1 MPDRPIDLDLRKL
14 RYFVAV
20 AERRHFGQAALA
32 LHVTQPAL
40 SRQVRQL
47 EHDLRVELFTRSTR
61 EVALTPAGEQFLR
74 DAKALLAAAEAA
86 QDRARRISAGDDA
99 LIVGFMLGTDV
110 TLALN
115 AFSVRYPD
123 VSVELVRLRWWTQ
136 ARDILDGS
144 VDVALVRPPLE
155 AEGLSLLPL
164 YPEHL
169 TAVLPIDHA
178 RAHDTEVTLAA
189 LADDPVLEYAD
200 ATETWSAVW
209 NADPRPDGTRPG
221 HGPAF
226 HDMEE
231 LLGYVRGGRG
241 IAFVPNSVA
250 AAFPRSDIAYIPVAD
265 APPGQVALAWNGSH
279 RSQRVA
285 SFVETVQAA
294 ARARGTTRTR
304 GHADSASITREEALD
319 GEH

>member
-1 MPDRPIDLDLRKL
+1 MPDGPVDLDLRKL

-61 EVALTPAGEQFLR
+61 DVTLTPAGEQFLR
-74 DAKALLAAAEAA
+74 DAKALLAASEAA
-86 QDRARRISAGDDA
+86 QERARRISAGDDA
-99 LIVGFMLGTDV
+99 LVVGFMLGTDV
-110 TLALN
+110 SLALN
-115 AFSVRYPD
+115 AFSGQHPQ
-123 VSVELVRLRWWTQ
+123 VSIELVRLRWWSQ
-136 ARDILDGS
+136 ARVLLEGG
-144 VDVALVRPPLE
+144 VDVGFVRPPVE
-155 AEGLSLLPL
+155 ADGVELLPL

-169 TAVLPIDHA
+169 TAVLPVEHPRA
-178 RAHDTEVTLAA
+178 RDAKVALAA

-200 ATETWSAVW
+200 AAEAWSAVW

-250 AAFPRSDIAYIPVAD
+250 AAFPRSDIAYVPVAD
-265 APPGQVALAWNGSH
+265 APPGQVALAWNGARPSPL
-279 RSQRVA
+279 VT
-285 SFVETVQAA
+285 SFVEAVRAA
-294 ARARGTTRTR
+294 VRVRGTT
-304 GHADSASITREEALD
+304 
-319 GEH
+319 

>member
-1 MPDRPIDLDLRKL
+1 MPDGPIDLDLRKL

-47 EHDLRVELFTRSTR
+47 EHELRVELFTRSTR
-61 EVALTPAGEQFLR
+61 DVTLTPAGEQFLI

-86 QDRARRISAGDDA
+86 QERARRISAGNDA

-110 TLALN
+110 SLALN
-115 AFSVRYPD
+115 AFSARHPH
-123 VSVELVRLRWWTQ
+123 VSIELVRLRWWNQ
-136 ARDILDGS
+136 ARALLDGS
-144 VDVALVRPPLE
+144 VDVGFVRPPLE
-155 AEGLSLLPL
+155 AEGLELLPL

-169 TAVLPIDHA
+169 TAALPMDHPRA
-178 RAHDTEVTLAA
+178 RDAKVPLAA

-200 ATETWSAVW
+200 ATEAWTAVW
-209 NADPRPDGTRPG
+209 NADPRPDGTRPT

-231 LLGYVRGGRG
+231 LLGYVRSGRG
-241 IAFVPNSVA
+241 IAFVPHSAA
-250 AAFPRSDIAYIPVAD
+250 AAFPRSDIAYVPVAD
-265 APPGQVALAWNGSH
+265 VAPGQVALAWNGS
-279 RSQRVA
+279 RPSQRVA
-285 SFVETVQAA
+285 SFVETVRAA
-294 ARARGTTRTR
+294 ARAAGTT
-304 GHADSASITREEALD
+304 
-319 GEH
+319 

>member
-1 MPDRPIDLDLRKL
+1 MPERPVDLDLRKL

-47 EHDLRVELFTRSTR
+47 EHELRVELFTRSTR

-74 DAKALLAAAEAA
+74 DAKALLAASEAA
-86 QDRARRISAGDDA
+86 QERARRISSGDDA
-99 LIVGFMLGTDV
+99 LVVGFMLGTDV
-110 TLALN
+110 GLALN
-115 AFSVRYPD
+115 AFSARFPH
-123 VSVELVRLRWWTQ
+123 VSVELVRLRWWSQ
-136 ARDILDGS
+136 ARALLDGS
-144 VDVALVRPPLE
+144 VDVGFVRPPLE
-155 AEGLSLLPL
+155 AEGVDLLPL
-164 YPEHL
+164 YPEHIS
-169 TAVLPIDHA
+169 AVLPVGHPRA
-178 RAHDTEVTLAA
+178 RDTEVPLAA
-189 LADDPVLEYAD
+189 LADDPVLEYAE
-200 ATETWSAVW
+200 AAPAWSAVW

-250 AAFPRSDIAYIPVAD
+250 TAFHRSDIAYVPVAD
-265 APPGQVALAWNGSH
+265 APPGQVSVAWNGARASH
-279 RSQRVA
+279 LVT
-285 SFVETVQAA
+285 SFVETVHNA
-294 ARARGTTRTR
+294 ARARGT
-304 GHADSASITREEALD
+304 A
-319 GEH
+319 

>member
-47 EHDLRVELFTRSTR
+47 EHELRVELFTRSTR

-86 QDRARRISAGDDA
+86 QERARRISAGDDA
-99 LIVGFMLGTDV
+99 LVVGFMLGTDV
-110 TLALN
+110 SLALN
-115 AFSVRYPD
+115 AFSGQHPH
-123 VSVELVRLRWWTQ
+123 VSIELVRLRWWSQ
-136 ARDILDGS
+136 ARVLLEGS
-144 VDVALVRPPLE
+144 VDVGFVRPPVE
-155 AEGLSLLPL
+155 ADGVDLLPL

-169 TAVLPIDHA
+169 TAVLPVGHA
-178 RAHDTEVTLAA
+178 RAGDAKVALTA
-189 LADDPVLEYAD
+189 LADDPVLEYAE
-200 ATETWSAVW
+200 ATEAWSAVW
-209 NADPRPDGTRPG
+209 NADPRPDGSRPG

-250 AAFPRSDIAYIPVAD
+250 AAFPRSDIAYVPVAD
-265 APPGQVALAWNGSH
+265 APPGQVALAWNRARPSPL
-279 RSQRVA
+279 VA
-285 SFVETVQAA
+285 SFVEAVRAA
-294 ARARGTTRTR
+294 VRVTGT
-304 GHADSASITREEALD
+304 A
-319 GEH
+319 

>member
-1 MPDRPIDLDLRKL
+1 MPDRPIDLDLRKV

-61 EVALTPAGEQFLR
+61 DVTLTPAGEQFLH

-86 QDRARRISAGDDA
+86 QDRARRISAGNDA
-99 LIVGFMLGTDV
+99 LVVGFMLGTDV

-115 AFSVRYPD
+115 AFSARYPH
-123 VSVELVRLRWWTQ
+123 VTVELVRLRWWTQ
-136 ARDILDGS
+136 ARDILDGG
-144 VDVALVRPPLE
+144 VDVGLVRPPLD
-155 AEGLSLLPL
+155 ADGLDLLPL

-169 TAVLPIDHA
+169 SAVLPIAHPHA
-178 RAHDTEVTLAA
+178 GDAEVSLAA

-200 ATETWSAVW
+200 AAETWSAVW
-209 NADPRPDGTRPG
+209 NADPRPDGTRPR

-241 IAFVPNSVA
+241 IAFVPHSVA
-250 AAFPRSDIAYIPVAD
+250 VAFPRSDIAYVPVAD
-265 APPGQVALAWNGSH
+265 VPPGQVALAWNGAR

-285 SFVETVQAA
+285 HFVETVHAA
-294 ARARGTTRTR
+294 ARARGAT
-304 GHADSASITREEALD
+304 
-319 GEH
+319 